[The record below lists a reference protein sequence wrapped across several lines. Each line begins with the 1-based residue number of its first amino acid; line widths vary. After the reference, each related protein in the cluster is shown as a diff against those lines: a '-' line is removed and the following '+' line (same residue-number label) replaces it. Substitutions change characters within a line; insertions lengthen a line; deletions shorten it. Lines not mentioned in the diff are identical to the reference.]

1 MTARKA
7 GTRRRRVTK
16 MDAKGTREHIVR
28 AADELF
34 YKQGFEHTSF
44 ADVAD
49 AVGISRGNF
58 YYHFKTKDEILA
70 AVIGARI
77 AERRRMLG
85 QWEAEQDTPAG
96 RIRCYISIVIA
107 NEADIESY
115 GCPVGT
121 LTTELSKL
129 GHPSLDSATGIFTLF
144 RSWLGEQFAA
154 LGRAQDADELAM
166 HVLAAS
172 QHMAGHNDWI
182 RKGVDETVFLL
193 TGSVSGGQGG
203 AIIAHGLTRAD
214 LEKRLEADPF
224 VAERIVTT
232 EVIEIE
238 PSA

>member
-1 MTARKA
+1 
-7 GTRRRRVTK
+7 

-44 ADVAD
+44 TDVAE

-77 AERRRMLG
+77 AERREMLR

-96 RIRCYISIVIA
+96 RIRCYINIVIA
-107 NEADIESY
+107 NEADIEDY

-129 GHPSLDSATGIFTLF
+129 GHGSLDSATAIFTLF

-154 LGRAQDADELAM
+154 LGRADDADELAM

-172 QHMAGHNDWI
+172 QGIAVISNAYSDREFVRREAAQLCAW
-182 RKGVDETVFLL
+182 VDA
-193 TGSVSGGQGG
+193 Q
-203 AIIAHGLTRAD
+203 AA
-214 LEKRLEADPF
+214 KEA
-224 VAERIVTT
+224 
-232 EVIEIE
+232 
-238 PSA
+238 